1 VKFFVDIFYGGFI
14 VRTTLLAKAAKILIE
29 GVAVVSPGE
38 NVLILTDPQVNA
50 NIAEAIATATLV
62 AKGIPTIL
70 NMVPS
75 EYPGA
80 PLPTPVEQ
88 AVRGAEV
95 VLMATSK
102 PVAHAEIFSTEKN
115 HRRLISL
122 PGIMER
128 SFIDGGGTVGLEELK
143 AITKRVAAALEGKR
157 RFVLK
162 SDKGTDAKFLSRGKA
177 FACYA
182 QAPVPTGFAMFPDGE
197 AIVAMD
203 EKTLE
208 GRVVLDVFQ
217 TGVGPLREPIVF
229 DIKDGKVIRFSGGI
243 EAQQLRELVE
253 KYGDE
258 NSYYFGEFAL
268 GTNPKALFLGSA
280 GEDKKRIGTIH
291 MSLGDDEGIGGS
303 LKSKLHLDGVMGRP
317 TLIVDGKMFIED
329 GRLLI

>member
-1 VKFFVDIFYGGFI
+1 MSVSVMIN
-14 VRTTLLAKAAKILIE
+14 AAKKLIE
-29 GVAVVSPGE
+29 EVAVVSPGE
-38 NVLILTDPQVNA
+38 KVLVLTDPHVSG
-50 NIAEAIATATLV
+50 NITEAIAAATLM
-62 AKGIPTIL
+62 AKGIPSIL
-70 NMVPS
+70 VMVPS
-75 EYPGA
+75 AYPGA
-80 PLPTPVEQ
+80 PLPKPIEQ

-95 VLMATSK
+95 VLMATSQS
-102 PVAHAEIFSTEKN
+102 VAHAEIFSTEKN

-122 PGIMER
+122 PGIMEG
-128 SFIDGGGTVGLEELK
+128 SFINGGGTVDLKELK
-143 AITKRVAAALEGKR
+143 AITERVAAALEGKR
-157 RFVLK
+157 EFVLK
-162 SDKGTDAKFLSRGKA
+162 SDKGSAATFLSRGKA

-182 QAPVPTGFAMFPDGE
+182 GAPVPAGFAMFPDGE

-208 GRVVLDVFQ
+208 GRIVLDVFQ

-229 DIKDGKVIRFSGGI
+229 DIQNGKVVHFSGGI
-243 EAQQLRELVE
+243 EAQQLQELVE
-253 KYGDE
+253 MYGDE

-291 MSLGDDEGIGGS
+291 MSLGDDEGIGGA

-317 TLIVDGKMFIED
+317 TLIVDGKTYIED

>member
-1 VKFFVDIFYGGFI
+1 LI
-14 VRTTLLAKAAKILIE
+14 VGTILLAKAAKTLIE
-29 GVAVVSPGE
+29 EVARVAKGE
-38 NVLILTDPQVNA
+38 NVLVLTDSQVSP
-50 NIAEAIATATLV
+50 NIPEAIASAVLS
-62 AKGIPTIL
+62 ASGIPVIL

-80 PLPTPVEQ
+80 PLPGPVEQ
-88 AVRGAEV
+88 AVKGAEV

-102 PVAHAEIFSTEKN
+102 SVAHAEIFSVEKK

-122 PGIMER
+122 PGIVEG
-128 SFIDGGGTVGLEELK
+128 SFIDGGGTADLQELK
-143 AITKRVAAALEGKR
+143 EITERVAAALEGKR
-157 RFVLK
+157 EFVLT
-162 SDKGTDAKFLSRGKA
+162 SDKGTEARFLSRGKS

-182 QAPVPTGFAMFPDGE
+182 QPPVPAGFAMFPDGE

-208 GRVVLDVFQ
+208 GRIVLDVFQ

-229 DIKDGKVIRFSGGI
+229 ELKKGRVVRFGGGI
-243 EAQQLRELVE
+243 EAQQLQELVE

-317 TLIVDGKMFIED
+317 TLVVDGKTFIED

>member
-1 VKFFVDIFYGGFI
+1 LRI
-14 VRTTLLAKAAKILIE
+14 TLLAKAAKTLIE
-29 GVAVVSPGE
+29 KVAVVASGE
-38 NVLILTDPQVNA
+38 NVLILTDPQVSS
-50 NIAEAIATATLV
+50 NISEAIATATLL
-62 AKGIPTIL
+62 AGGIPTIL

-80 PLPTPVEQ
+80 PLPAPVEQ

-102 PVAHAEIFSTEKN
+102 SVAHAEIFAVEKN

-122 PGIMER
+122 PGIMEG
-128 SFIDGGGTVGLEELK
+128 SFIDGGGTVDPKELK
-143 AITKRVAAALEGKR
+143 VITERVAAALAGKR
-157 RFVLK
+157 EFVLK
-162 SDKGTDAKFLSRGKA
+162 SDKGTEARFLSRGKS
-177 FACYA
+177 FACFA

-229 DIKDGKVIRFSGGI
+229 ELKKGRVVRFGGGI
-243 EAQQLRELVE
+243 EAQQLQELVE

-317 TLIVDGKMFIED
+317 TLIVDGKTFIED

>member
-1 VKFFVDIFYGGFI
+1 MSVS
-14 VRTTLLAKAAKILIE
+14 LLAKAAKKLME
-29 GVAVVSPGE
+29 EVAVVSPGE
-38 NVLILTDPQVNA
+38 NVLILTDSLVSA
-50 NIAEAIATATLV
+50 NIPEAIAAATI
-62 AKGIPTIL
+62 ASGGIPSIL
-70 NMVPS
+70 FMIPS
-75 EYPGA
+75 DYPGA
-80 PLPTPVEQ
+80 PLPAPVER

-95 VLMATSK
+95 VLMATVQS
-102 PVAHAEIFSTEKN
+102 VAHADIFSVEKD

-122 PGIMER
+122 PGIMEG
-128 SFIDGGGTVGLEELK
+128 SFINGGGTVDLKELK
-143 AITKRVAAALEGKR
+143 AITERVASTLEGKR
-157 RFVLK
+157 QFSLK
-162 SDKGTDAKFLSRGKA
+162 SDKGTEATFLSRGKS

-182 QAPVPTGFAMFPDGE
+182 GAPVPTGFAMFPDGE
-197 AIVAMD
+197 AIVALD

-208 GRVVLDVFQ
+208 GRIVLDVFQ

-229 DIKDGKVIRFSGGI
+229 DIQKGRVVRMSGGI
-243 EAQQLRELVE
+243 EAQQLQELVE

-317 TLIVDGKMFIED
+317 TLIVDGKKFIED

>member
-1 VKFFVDIFYGGFI
+1 
-14 VRTTLLAKAAKILIE
+14 
-29 GVAVVSPGE
+29 
-38 NVLILTDPQVNA
+38 
-50 NIAEAIATATLV
+50 
-62 AKGIPTIL
+62 
-70 NMVPS
+70 MVPS

-80 PLPTPVEQ
+80 PLPAPVEQ

-102 PVAHAEIFSTEKN
+102 SVAHAEIFSIEKD

-122 PGIMER
+122 PGIMES
-128 SFIDGGGTVGLEELK
+128 SFIDGGGTADLKELK

-157 RFVLK
+157 EFVLK
-162 SDKGTDAKFLSRGKA
+162 SDKGTDARFLSRGKSY
-177 FACYA
+177 ACYA
-182 QAPVPTGFAMFPDGE
+182 QAPIPTGFAMFPDGE
-197 AIVAMD
+197 AAVAMD

-208 GRVVLDVFQ
+208 GKVVLDVFQ

-229 DIKDGKVIRFSGGI
+229 ELKKGRVVRFGGGI
-243 EAQQLRELVE
+243 EAQQLQELVE

-317 TLIVDGKMFIED
+317 TLIADGKTFIED